1 MVTIKH
7 SLSLSLS
14 LIHTHTFTLGV
25 AAAVLSPGL
34 MYSTVPL
41 PDTTAAVMGAGEK
54 RQRR

>member
-1 MVTIKH
+1 VCGINGNNQA
-7 SLSLSLS
+7 
-14 LIHTHTFTLGV
+14 HTHTQTHRHRLGV
-25 AAAVLSPGL
+25 AAALSPGL